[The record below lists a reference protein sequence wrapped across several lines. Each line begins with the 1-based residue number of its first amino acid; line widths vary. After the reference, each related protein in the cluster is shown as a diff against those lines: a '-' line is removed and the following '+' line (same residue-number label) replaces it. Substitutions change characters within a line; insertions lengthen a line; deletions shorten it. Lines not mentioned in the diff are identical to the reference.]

1 MKKELA
7 AAAMAAV
14 MLAFAGCAGNEG
26 STGEASGISDSVGAL
41 NVTGKIS
48 EDTASEVGTE
58 SSVKSETEPVTQA
71 VTQAEAETVTVA
83 GKEYS
88 VDEEYV
94 GIDINDDSEAVTDI
108 SGLGKL
114 KKLKRLE
121 ISCTGWGH
129 WLDKRFDGFE
139 ALAGC
144 ETLESV
150 TLDVLPANDEDWHV
164 LETLPKLRYLEIY
177 TCFGEGFDLELPS
190 LEIFVLTTTEYS
202 DNVTDI
208 SPIKGFTN
216 LKSLYIDRISD
227 GGGHYTIDGLDVL
240 TGNETVDDIFLGM
253 YPENNED
260 WHVLETMPGLKSLSL
275 YGDVPDDFEF
285 NIPSL
290 EYLSILGSPNF
301 SKLENLVNL
310 KSLSLDASGDYTG
323 KSDGREELLCVARL
337 KNLVYLELDRCFFKD
352 YSGLLESESIE
363 QLTIKS
369 GEPMSEDMYN
379 KLCEKFDE
387 CDINE
392 RLIK

>member
-1 MKKELA
+1 MKKELYA
-7 AAAMAAV
+7 TAMAAV
-14 MLAFAGCAGNEG
+14 MLTLAGCAGNEG
-26 STGEASGISDSVGAL
+26 STGEASGISGSVEAL

-48 EDTASEVGTE
+48 EETAPEVRTE
-58 SSVKSETEPVTQA
+58 SSVKSETVPVTQT

-150 TLDVLPANDEDWHV
+150 TLDVLPANDKDWHV

-177 TCFGEGFDLELPS
+177 TCFSEGFDLELPS

-216 LKSLYIDRISD
+216 LKSLYIDRVSD

-240 TGNETVDDIFLGM
+240 TGNETVDYMVLNM
-253 YPENNED
+253 PPENNEN
-260 WHVLETMPGLKSLSL
+260 WHVLETMPGLRSLCLKGSA
-275 YGDVPDDFEF
+275 PDEFEL

-290 EYLSILGSPNF
+290 EYLSVGGSLNF

-310 KSLSLDASGDYTG
+310 KTLSLDGSGDYTG

-337 KNLVYLELDRCFFKD
+337 KNLVYLELDRCFFTD
-352 YSGLLESESIE
+352 YSGLLEAESIE
-363 QLTIKS
+363 HLTIKS

-379 KLCEKFDE
+379 KLCEKFDDCE
-387 CDINE
+387 ITVKIIE
-392 RLIK
+392 